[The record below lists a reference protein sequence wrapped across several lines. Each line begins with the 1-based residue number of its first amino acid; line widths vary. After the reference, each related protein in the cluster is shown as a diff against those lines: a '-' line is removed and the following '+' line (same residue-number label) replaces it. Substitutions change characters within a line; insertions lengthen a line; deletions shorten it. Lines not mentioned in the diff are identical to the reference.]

1 MCVGGVFVGT
11 SAVEATVV
19 IGSHR
24 WADWTVARNVCRFVW
39 GTTSNVHVVAAVVAG
54 SPPASPGFTSIVT
67 VPCQVPARN
76 DGVPDGSEGLRPQA
90 AEHSTA
96 STHTGDHARRVIPR
110 LLHTCVRWISQPG
123 RRSDRCGHRTRAL

>member
-1 MCVGGVFVGT
+1 MFV
-11 SAVEATVV
+11 
-19 IGSHR
+19 
-24 WADWTVARNVCRFVW
+24 C

-76 DGVPDGSEGLRPQA
+76 DGAADGSVGLRPHA

-96 STHTGDHARRVIPR
+96 STHTGDDARRVIPR
-110 LLHTCVRWISQPG
+110 LLHRCVRLTYVPG
-123 RRSDRCGHRTRAL
+123 RRNDRYAHRTRALRPRS